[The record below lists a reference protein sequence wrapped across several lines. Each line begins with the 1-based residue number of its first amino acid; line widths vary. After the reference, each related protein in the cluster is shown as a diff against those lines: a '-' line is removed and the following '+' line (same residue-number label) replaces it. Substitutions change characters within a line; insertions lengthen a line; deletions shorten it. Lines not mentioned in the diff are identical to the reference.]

1 MSGPLVP
8 YELIRRKRD
17 GGELSADELRALL
30 DGYADGRLG
39 DEQMAAFLM
48 AVFFRGLTPAE
59 LAVFV
64 QAILESGT
72 VLDLSGIPGPKV
84 DKHSTGGVGDKV
96 SLVLAPLV
104 ASLGV
109 VVPMMSGRSLGHTG
123 GTLDKLE
130 TIPGFRTDLT
140 IAEMRAQLER
150 IGCVLIGQTDEIAP
164 LDRRLYA
171 LRDATATVES
181 IPLIASSIMGKKL
194 AEGAEALVLDV
205 KLGSGAF
212 LPDEARALELAR
224 TMVEIGRV
232 RGRQVTAITTAMDRP
247 LGYAVGNALEM
258 EEAVLMLQG
267 GGPEDLREVVLTLA
281 AEMLVLGGVA
291 ADGARARDD
300 AAAALADGR
309 ALQRMAAI
317 VEAQDGN
324 PAVLEDPAL
333 LPHAPVRLVLE
344 AGASGWIHE
353 VNARRIGE
361 AAVRLGAGRT
371 ALGGAID
378 PAVGF
383 HITAKPGQSVQAGE
397 PLATVYARRES
408 DAEAGLRALREAIR
422 IGEGEAPEPLPL
434 IGRRITAAD
443 VAPAVSGG
451 S

>member
-1 MSGPLVP
+1 HRCVQRAHAPGRAPCVGHQRPLGHPALAAGPPHQALAATRAPRAALPCRGPLHRELAPGRDEPGREGVRREPGRRPRRPAPVPVRRRRGGAGRRDRGEPVRDGRLRAVHPRGAPAAGRRAAGPHGADAAIAAHDLRLAGGRAARLGRRDPGHGRRPCFAPSTARARPRGARPRVSGPLVP

-232 RGRQVTAITTAMDRP
+232 RGRQVTAIT
-247 LGYAVGNALEM
+247 
-258 EEAVLMLQG
+258 
-267 GGPEDLREVVLTLA
+267 
-281 AEMLVLGGVA
+281 
-291 ADGARARDD
+291 
-300 AAAALADGR
+300 
-309 ALQRMAAI
+309 
-317 VEAQDGN
+317 
-324 PAVLEDPAL
+324 
-333 LPHAPVRLVLE
+333 
-344 AGASGWIHE
+344 
-353 VNARRIGE
+353 
-361 AAVRLGAGRT
+361 
-371 ALGGAID
+371 
-378 PAVGF
+378 
-383 HITAKPGQSVQAGE
+383 
-397 PLATVYARRES
+397 
-408 DAEAGLRALREAIR
+408 
-422 IGEGEAPEPLPL
+422 
-434 IGRRITAAD
+434 
-443 VAPAVSGG
+443 
-451 S
+451 

>member
-1 MSGPLVP
+1 MIP

-17 GGELSADELRALL
+17 GGELSAEELRALL
-30 DGYADGRLG
+30 DGYAEGRLP

-48 AVFFRGLTPAE
+48 AVFFRGLTPRE

-205 KLGSGAF
+205 KLGNGAF

-232 RGRQVTAITTAMDRP
+232 RGQQVTAITTAMDRP

-258 EEAVLMLQG
+258 EEAILMLQG
-267 GGPEDLREVVLTLA
+267 EAPEDLREVVLTLA

-291 ADGARARDD
+291 ADAARAR
-300 AAAALADGR
+300 AEAEAALADGR
-309 ALQRMAAI
+309 ALQWMAAI
-317 VEAQDGN
+317 IEAQGGN

-333 LPHAPVRLVLE
+333 LPQAPVRMVLE
-344 AGASGWIHE
+344 ADASGWIHE
-353 VNARRIGE
+353 VHARRIGE

-383 HITAKPGQSVQAGE
+383 HITAKPGQRVEAGE
-397 PLATVYARRES
+397 PLATVHARRGS

-422 IGEGEAPEPLPL
+422 IDEDEAPEPLPL

-443 VAPAVSGG
+443 VAPAASRG

>member
-1 MSGPLVP
+1 MTP

-30 DGYADGRLG
+30 DGYAQGRLA

-48 AVFFRGLTPAE
+48 AVFFRGLTARE

-64 QAILESGT
+64 QAILESGAQ
-72 VLDLSGIPGPKV
+72 LDLSGIPGPKV

-130 TIPGFRTDLT
+130 SIPGFRTDLT
-140 IAEMRAQLER
+140 IAELRAQLER

-164 LDRRLYA
+164 LDRKLYA

-181 IPLIASSIMGKKL
+181 IPLIASSIMSKKL

-205 KLGSGAF
+205 KLGGGAF

-258 EEAVLMLQG
+258 EEAILMLQG
-267 GGPEDLREVVLTLA
+267 EGPEDLREVVLVLA

-291 ADGARARDD
+291 ADGERARDD

-317 VEAQDGN
+317 IEAQGGN
-324 PAVLEDPAL
+324 PVVLEDPAV
-333 LPHAPVRLVLE
+333 LPQAPVRRVLE

-353 VNARRIGE
+353 VDARRIGE

-371 ALGGAID
+371 AMGGPID
-378 PAVGF
+378 LAVGF
-383 HITAKPGQSVQAGE
+383 HITAKPGQRVEAGE
-397 PLATVYARRES
+397 PLATVHARREA
-408 DAEAGLRALREAIR
+408 DAEAGLRALAEAIR
-422 IGEGEAPEPLPL
+422 IGEGEAPELLPL

-443 VAPAVSGG
+443 VEPAASRG

>member
-1 MSGPLVP
+1 AHGADAELAAHDLRLVGGCAPHLGRRGAGRCRRSRSTAPARPRRARPSRAGGSLTP

-17 GGELSADELRALL
+17 GGELSAAELRALL
-30 DGYADGRLG
+30 DGYAEGRLA

-48 AVFFRGLTPAE
+48 AVFFRGLTPRE

-64 QAILESGT
+64 EAILESGA

-130 TIPGFRTDLT
+130 SIPGFRTDLT
-140 IAEMRAQLER
+140 IAELRAQLER

-164 LDRRLYA
+164 LDRKLYA

-181 IPLIASSIMGKKL
+181 IPLIASSIMSKKL

-205 KLGSGAF
+205 KLGGGAF

-258 EEAVLMLQG
+258 EE
-267 GGPEDLREVVLTLA
+267 
-281 AEMLVLGGVA
+281 
-291 ADGARARDD
+291 
-300 AAAALADGR
+300 
-309 ALQRMAAI
+309 
-317 VEAQDGN
+317 
-324 PAVLEDPAL
+324 
-333 LPHAPVRLVLE
+333 
-344 AGASGWIHE
+344 
-353 VNARRIGE
+353 
-361 AAVRLGAGRT
+361 
-371 ALGGAID
+371 
-378 PAVGF
+378 
-383 HITAKPGQSVQAGE
+383 
-397 PLATVYARRES
+397 
-408 DAEAGLRALREAIR
+408 
-422 IGEGEAPEPLPL
+422 
-434 IGRRITAAD
+434 
-443 VAPAVSGG
+443 
-451 S
+451 

>member
-1 MSGPLVP
+1 MTP
-8 YELIRRKRD
+8 YESIRRKRD

-30 DGYADGRLG
+30 DAYNDGRVA

-48 AVFFRGLTPAE
+48 AVFFRGLTPRE
-59 LAVFV
+59 LAVLV

-72 VLDLSGIPGPKV
+72 VLDLSGIPGAKV
-84 DKHSTGGVGDKV
+84 DKHSTGGVGDKT

-130 TIPGFRTDLT
+130 SIPGFRTDLT

-150 IGCVLIGQTDEIAP
+150 VGCVLIGQTDEVAP
-164 LDRRLYA
+164 LDRKLYA

-205 KLGSGAF
+205 KLGGGAF

-258 EEAVLMLQG
+258 EEAILMLQG
-267 GGPEDLREVVLTLA
+267 EGPADLREVVLVLA

-291 ADGARARDD
+291 ADAARARDD

-309 ALQRMAAI
+309 ALRRMEAI
-317 VEAQDGN
+317 VEAQGGN

-333 LPHAPVRLVLE
+333 LPQAPVRRVLE

-353 VNARRIGE
+353 VDARRIGE

-371 ALGGAID
+371 AMGGAID

-383 HITAKPGQSVQAGE
+383 HITAKPGQRVETGE
-397 PLATVYARRES
+397 PLATVHARREA

-422 IGEGEAPEPLPL
+422 IGEDEAPEPLPL
-434 IGRRITAAD
+434 VGRRITAAD
-443 VAPAVSGG
+443 LDPAPAGG

>member
-1 MSGPLVP
+1 
-8 YELIRRKRD
+8 
-17 GGELSADELRALL
+17 
-30 DGYADGRLG
+30 
-39 DEQMAAFLM
+39 MAAFLM
-48 AVFFRGLTPAE
+48 AVFFRGLSPAE
-59 LAVFV
+59 LGLFV
-64 QAILESGT
+64 EAILRSGV
-72 VLDLSGIPGPKV
+72 VLDLSEIPGPKV

-96 SLVLAPLV
+96 SLVLAPLA

-130 TIPGFRTDLT
+130 SIPGFRTALSVR
-140 IAEMRAQLER
+140 EVREQLAR
-150 IGCVLIGQTDEIAP
+150 IGCVLVGQTDEIAP
-164 LDRRLYA
+164 LDRKLYA

-194 AEGAEALVLDV
+194 AEGADALVLDV
-205 KLGSGAF
+205 KLGAGAF

-258 EEAVLMLQG
+258 EEAILMLQG
-267 GGPEDLREVVLTLA
+267 EGPEDLREVVLVLA
-281 AEMLVLGGVA
+281 AEMLVLGGAA
-291 ADGARARDD
+291 ADGERARDD

-317 VEAQDGN
+317 IEAQGGN
-324 PAVLEDPAL
+324 PVVLEDPAV
-333 LPHAPVRLVLE
+333 LPQAPVRRVLE

-353 VNARRIGE
+353 VDARRIGE

-371 ALGGAID
+371 AMGGPID
-378 PAVGF
+378 LAVGF
-383 HITAKPGQSVQAGE
+383 HITAKPGQRVEAGE
-397 PLATVYARRES
+397 PLATVHARRES

-422 IGEGEAPEPLPL
+422 IGEGEGPEPLPL

-443 VAPAVSGG
+443 GEPAVSGG

>member
-434 IGRRITAAD
+434 IGRRITAED